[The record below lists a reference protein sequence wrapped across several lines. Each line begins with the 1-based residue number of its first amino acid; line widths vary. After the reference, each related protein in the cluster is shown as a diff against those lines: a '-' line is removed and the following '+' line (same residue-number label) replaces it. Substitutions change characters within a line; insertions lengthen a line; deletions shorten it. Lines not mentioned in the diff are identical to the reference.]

1 MPKNVQQI
9 LADFDHKLKSVK
21 TVDEFND
28 LIDQTSAEMEE
39 AKQTDSLEP
48 PTAPAGNGGGDTQ
61 ALMQAIASLTAKV
74 DSLISGQ
81 PTSDGTPEGDI
92 DKAIAELQQPAGQ
105 QPTAPAPAPAP
116 VTNPEDDVLTQ
127 DEGLDDTEESDIENE
142 VINEDDEGRTSAKV
156 PDPET
161 TATQV
166 DGAEKTPSFK
176 IPEDNQVAK
185 DTALNILKEARKQIA
200 GLKDPAEKR
209 RVTDA
214 ILKGVSAVSK
224 QNSIKRVV
232 KANRTIDGASSNDKI
247 QKYYYSQNPHMKKKY
262 GIK

>member
-9 LADFDHKLKSVK
+9 LAEFDQKIKSVR

-28 LIDQTSAEMEE
+28 LIDQTSAEMEQ
-39 AKQTDSLEP
+39 AKQQDGLEP
-48 PTAPAGNGGGDTQ
+48 PVTAPAGNGGGDTQ
-61 ALMQAIASLTAKV
+61 ALMQAINSLTAKV
-74 DSLISGQ
+74 DRLISGQ

-105 QPTAPAPAPAP
+105 QPPAPGQQP
-116 VTNPEDDVLTQ
+116 VTNPESDVLTQ
-127 DEGLDDTEESDIENE
+127 DAGLDDNTDEGTDDN

-156 PDPET
+156 PDNET
-161 TATQV
+161 TATTV
-166 DGAEKTPSFK
+166 DGEEKTPNFK

-185 DTALNILKEARKQIA
+185 DTALNILREARKQIA

-224 QNSIKRVV
+224 RNSIKRVV
-232 KANRTIDGASSNDKI
+232 NSNRTTDSASSNDKV
-247 QKYYYSQNPHMKKKY
+247 QRYYYSQNPHMKKKY